1 MKMITKEMVEGY
13 KRHLVEEEKSENTI
27 LKYIRDIEFFAEW
40 LGDKHLEKV
49 VVLEYKKLLTEKYV
63 PSSVNS
69 KLSSL
74 NSFLNL
80 ISGMSLRLSF

>member
-1 MKMITKEMVEGY
+1 MEKITKDMINNY
-13 KRHLVEEEKSENTI
+13 KQYLIEEEKSDNTI
-27 LKYIRDIEFFAEW
+27 SKYIHDIEMFVKW
-40 LGDKHLEKV
+40 LDSKNLEKI

-80 ISGMSLRLSF
+80 IIGMD